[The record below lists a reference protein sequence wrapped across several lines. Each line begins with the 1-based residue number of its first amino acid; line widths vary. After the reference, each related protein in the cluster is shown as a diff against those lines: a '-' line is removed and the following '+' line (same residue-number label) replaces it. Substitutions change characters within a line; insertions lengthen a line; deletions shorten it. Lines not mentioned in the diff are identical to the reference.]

1 MSLCFLSFAWD
12 FCMAL
17 LGARFSLVGTVGR
30 VFFSRFHSWGLLGAY
45 FFLRCKT
52 GKHFFGWRQ
61 YSYSDDSFS
70 PWIFN
75 RDALWTFFLRCF
87 LLSFACLLL
96 CFSSIF
102 SCAMG
107 DSFPPF
113 DLNVRLEL
121 DDDNGY
127 EENNGNVLLPLLRSP
142 FAC

>member
-1 MSLCFLSFAWD
+1 
-12 FCMAL
+12 MAL

-75 RDALWTFFLRCF
+75 RDALWTFFCVASFSPLLVSCFAF
-87 LLSFACLLL
+87 LL
-96 CFSSIF
+96 FSPVLWVI
-102 SCAMG
+102 
-107 DSFPPF
+107 PF
-113 DLNVRLEL
+113 
-121 DDDNGY
+121 
-127 EENNGNVLLPLLRSP
+127 LPLI
-142 FAC
+142 